1 MEALPVLAMGQASP
15 LGRTPDEVRAALRA
29 GRRGLRRD
37 LPECPELGAP
47 LGVVPGDLPPVPQG
61 LEAFDTRCHRLLAV
75 ALAAVQP
82 SVDFWK
88 ERVPSH
94 RIAVVV
100 GTSASGNRDL
110 ERHLAAGTPEAPFDY
125 HRRQSFG
132 AAADFVARLLGVQG
146 PAFTVSTACSSGA
159 QAFVSGAGLIR
170 SGRCDAVVVAS
181 VDALCRTTCF
191 GFRSL
196 GVMDPD
202 FCRPFDANRRG
213 LNLGEGAA
221 AFLLARERPSSWEG
235 PDLRLAGFGACSEAH
250 HMTAPDPEGEG
261 AFRAMAEALSQ
272 AGIGP
277 EDIGYVNA
285 HGTATPANDGSE
297 SRGIVRA
304 LGTRVPCSST
314 KGYTGHLLGAAAGVE
329 AFVTLLAL
337 VDEVLPR
344 NLGLEDLDPEV
355 EALILRE
362 DEAAPGIRFALSNSF
377 AFGGNDVSLVFEVRR

>member
-1 MEALPVLAMGQASP
+1 MKALPILAMGQVSP
-15 LGRTPDEVRAALRA
+15 LGRTPDEVRASLRS
-29 GRRGLRRD
+29 GRRGLRRGHPD
-37 LPECPELGAP
+37 CPELEAP
-47 LGVVPGDLPPVPQG
+47 LGVVEGDLAPLPAG
-61 LEAFDTRCHRLLAV
+61 LADFESRCHRLLAA
-75 ALAAVQP
+75 ALEPLVPAVQT
-82 SVDFWK
+82 WK
-88 ERVPSH
+88 ERVPPH
-94 RIAVVV
+94 RIGVVV

-110 ERHLAAGTPEAPFDY
+110 ERHLASGATTPFDY

-132 AAADFVARLLGVQG
+132 AAARFAGRLLGVRG
-146 PAFTVSTACSSGA
+146 PAYSVSTACSSGA
-159 QAFVSGAGLIR
+159 QAVLSGAGLIR

-221 AFLLARERPSSWEG
+221 AFLLAHDRPPSWEG
-235 PDLRLAGFGACSEAH
+235 PDLRLAGWGACSEAH

-261 AFRAMAEALSQ
+261 AFRAMAEALSR
-272 AGIGP
+272 AGLRP
-277 EDIGYVNA
+277 EEVGYVNA

-329 AFVTLLAL
+329 AFVTLLSL
-337 VDEVLPR
+337 LDGVLPR
-344 NLGLEDLDPEV
+344 NLGLQELDPEV
-355 EALILRE
+355 QARILWQDEEA
-362 DEAAPGIRFALSNSF
+362 PNIRFALSNSF
-377 AFGGNDVSLVFEVRR
+377 AFGGNDVSLAFEVRR

>member
-1 MEALPVLAMGQASP
+1 MEAVPILAMGQISP
-15 LGRTPDEVRAALRA
+15 LGRDAGEVRSALRA

-37 LPECPELGAP
+37 HPDCPELGAP
-47 LGVVPGDLPPVPQG
+47 LGVVEGDLDPLPRD
-61 LEAFDTRCHRLLAV
+61 LEAFDTRCHRLLAA
-75 ALAAVQP
+75 ALVPLGPAVEK
-82 SVDFWK
+82 WK
-88 ERVPSH
+88 ERVPTH
-94 RIAVVV
+94 RIGVVV

-110 ERHLAAGTPEAPFDY
+110 ERHLASGAEGPYDY

-132 AAADFVARLLGVQG
+132 AVAVVAARLLGVRG

-159 QAFVSGAGLIR
+159 QAFLSAAGLIR
-170 SGRCDAVVVAS
+170 SGRCDAVVAAS

-202 FCRPFDANRRG
+202 FCRPFDGDRRG

-221 AFLLARERPSSWEG
+221 AFLLAGHRPTAWEG
-235 PDLRLAGFGACSEAH
+235 PDFRLAGWGSCSEAH

-261 AFRAMAEALSQ
+261 AFRAMTEALSR
-272 AGIGP
+272 AGLRPG
-277 EDIGYVNA
+277 DVGYVNA

-304 LGTRVPCSST
+304 LGARVPCSST

-329 AFVTLLAL
+329 AFVTMLAL
-337 VDEVLPR
+337 LDEVLPR
-344 NLGLEDLDPEV
+344 NLGIEDQDPEV
-355 EALILRE
+355 QARILRE